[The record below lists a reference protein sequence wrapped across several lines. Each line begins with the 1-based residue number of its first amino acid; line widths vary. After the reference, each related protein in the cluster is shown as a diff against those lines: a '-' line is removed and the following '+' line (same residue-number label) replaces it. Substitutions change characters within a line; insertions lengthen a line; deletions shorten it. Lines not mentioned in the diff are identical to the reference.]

1 MCVCVFLCVFKT
13 GFQGFM
19 CIFKT
24 GVVLAVL
31 ELLLYVVQAGLKL
44 RDMFSFVPALPSYSQ
59 YLTVLILQ
67 VEVLGSERCIVI
79 ERVALRRTHLQS
91 LATYRVA
98 YNHLN
103 LQYHLAPSPAFRGT
117 RSTCGAIKYT
127 GKKHSTHIK
136 LKKENFASSSLF

>member
-1 MCVCVFLCVFKT
+1 MCVCVCLFVC
-13 GFQGFM
+13 FQDRVSRFHVYFQDRCSPG
-19 CIFKT
+19 CLGT
-24 GVVLAVL
+24 PS
-31 ELLLYVVQAGLKL
+31 VVQAGLKL

>member
-1 MCVCVFLCVFKT
+1 MCVFLCVSKT

-19 CIFKT
+19 CIFET

-31 ELLLYVVQAGLKL
+31 ELLLYVVQAGLRL
-44 RDMFSFVPALPSYSQ
+44 RDRLSFVPALPSYSH
-59 YLTVLILQ
+59 YLTVLNLQ
-67 VEVLGSERCIVI
+67 VEVLGSRRCTVI
-79 ERVALRRTHLQS
+79 ERLALRRTHIQS

-103 LQYHLAPSPAFRGT
+103 LQYHLAPSLAVRGT
-117 RSTCGAIKYT
+117 RSTCGTIKYT
-127 GKKHSTHIK
+127 GKKNSTHIK